1 MASTYGVKNFS
12 VIGPN
17 ADVVWDL
24 ITSALELPLIDF
36 LKEKRDKSG
45 IPKCIQEDADTVIKR
60 IEKCSSF
67 HKQSQNKSTEIPQ
80 EIKDVLEK
88 YVHTHTLSLSLS
100 LYSFSIIL
108 RQYLL
113 YKLVSVFQ
121 ILGFLMFSLTF
132 LFSNGILMCDDNLFM
147 PVTLLNI

>member
-1 MASTYGVKNFS
+1 MDSTYGVENFS

-17 ADVVWDL
+17 ADVVWDF

-67 HKQSQNKSTEIPQ
+67 YKQSQNKSTEIPQ

-88 YVHTHTLSLSLS
+88 YVHTHTLSISPLSSLS
-100 LYSFSIIL
+100 ISINYFTTTFTLEISL
-108 RQYLL
+108 
-113 YKLVSVFQ
+113 S
-121 ILGFLMFSLTF
+121 ISNISDFLIFSLIFSF
-132 LFSNGILMCDDNLFM
+132 LKWNSD
-147 PVTLLNI
+147 V

>member
-1 MASTYGVKNFS
+1 MDSTYGVENFS

-17 ADVVWDL
+17 ADVVWDF

-67 HKQSQNKSTEIPQ
+67 YKQSQNKSTEIPQ

-88 YVHTHTLSLSLS
+88 YVHTHSLYLSPLLS
-100 LYSFSIIL
+100 LYL
-108 RQYLL
+108 N
-113 YKLVSVFQ
+113 KLFY
-121 ILGFLMFSLTF
+121 
-132 LFSNGILMCDDNLFM
+132 DNIYFR
-147 PVTLLNI
+147 N